1 MDLVIHGVNRLKK
14 RISLSNYSL
23 ASQIVIINFST
34 AFAALIFLILFNF
47 YLLTSN
53 ENIIKQNKLFLN
65 NLKEISEYLGNNAI
79 KRILTFDD
87 SCNSVSESQES
98 EEIKIENR
106 EENRID
112 CQEAVF
118 ISKNY
123 DDKPPQLD
131 PTYTQKYIYTN
142 FLNKKINVK
151 VFTDDWSKLADTNDV
166 YATDE
171 EIFISDITSKNVK
184 ENNKKINIFS
194 IYKETY
200 FKIYNL
206 LQKYF
211 DEKKVIKI
219 KNENITVRETIKT
232 KNITSYMYKDSNNDF
247 KTIFA
252 GPILKDDKVYGV
264 VLMVAP
270 LSFVNDESAS
280 QSMLLTTFFLFF
292 ISVMFVLSF
301 LFSKSIITPI
311 KLLSKNTQLERSK
324 TTIENESINYP
335 QRNDEIGIL
344 SKEIKNMSEDLK
356 KRINEIEGFAADV
369 SHELKNP
376 LASLKSTSEL
386 LLNNKISNEKKSI
399 LLKNIQKDVH
409 RINTL
414 ITDIAKY
421 TLAQI
426 EIEEEAFYEF
436 NLVVFLKE
444 LLESYSSNSKNIK
457 IIFQS
462 ESESTNI
469 YANREKL
476 AQVFLNL
483 IDNSISHSPSN
494 SKILIKIKVIDNIV
508 KIHILD
514 QGPGIDS
521 KLNNKIFERFYT
533 DRPSTQ
539 INHSGLGLSIAKNII
554 ESFGGSISLVSID
567 SQQYLGAC
575 FEINLP
581 LKEN

>member
-184 ENNKKINIFS
+184 ENNEKINIFS

-200 FKIYNL
+200 FQIYNL
-206 LQKYF
+206 LQKYLNQF
-211 DEKKVIKI
+211 E
-219 KNENITVRETIKT
+219 
-232 KNITSYMYKDSNNDF
+232 
-247 KTIFA
+247 
-252 GPILKDDKVYGV
+252 
-264 VLMVAP
+264 
-270 LSFVNDESAS
+270 
-280 QSMLLTTFFLFF
+280 
-292 ISVMFVLSF
+292 
-301 LFSKSIITPI
+301 
-311 KLLSKNTQLERSK
+311 
-324 TTIENESINYP
+324 
-335 QRNDEIGIL
+335 
-344 SKEIKNMSEDLK
+344 
-356 KRINEIEGFAADV
+356 AA
-369 SHELKNP
+369 
-376 LASLKSTSEL
+376 
-386 LLNNKISNEKKSI
+386 
-399 LLKNIQKDVH
+399 
-409 RINTL
+409 R
-414 ITDIAKY
+414 
-421 TLAQI
+421 
-426 EIEEEAFYEF
+426 
-436 NLVVFLKE
+436 
-444 LLESYSSNSKNIK
+444 
-457 IIFQS
+457 
-462 ESESTNI
+462 
-469 YANREKL
+469 R
-476 AQVFLNL
+476 
-483 IDNSISHSPSN
+483 
-494 SKILIKIKVIDNIV
+494 
-508 KIHILD
+508 
-514 QGPGIDS
+514 
-521 KLNNKIFERFYT
+521 
-533 DRPSTQ
+533 
-539 INHSGLGLSIAKNII
+539 
-554 ESFGGSISLVSID
+554 
-567 SQQYLGAC
+567 
-575 FEINLP
+575 
-581 LKEN
+581 